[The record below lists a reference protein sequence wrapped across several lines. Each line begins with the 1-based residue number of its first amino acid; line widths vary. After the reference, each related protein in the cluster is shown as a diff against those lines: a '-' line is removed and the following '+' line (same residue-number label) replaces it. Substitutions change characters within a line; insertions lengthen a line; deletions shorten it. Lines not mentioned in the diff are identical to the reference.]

1 MGHLSTEQIVV
12 LITFPSLE
20 EAQKI
25 ADALVNEHLA
35 ACVNMVGGVRSLFI
49 WEGEV
54 QDASEV
60 IGVAKTTQERLDP
73 LVNRVKSLH
82 SYSVPE
88 IIAVPIV
95 GGDPHYLKWVRDAV
109 SDPNKS

>member
-1 MGHLSTEQIVV
+1 MAHLSSNQILV

-35 ACVNMVGGVRSLFI
+35 ACVNVLGGVRSLFI
-49 WEGEV
+49 WEGVV

-60 IGVAKTTQERLDP
+60 MGVAKTTQDRLDS
-73 LVNRVKSLH
+73 LVSRVKSLH
-82 SYSVPE
+82 SYSLPE

-95 GGDPHYLKWVRDAV
+95 GGDTRYLQWVSDAV
-109 SDPNKS
+109 SGDDN